1 MNIYEKK
8 FFAALDKVI
17 AEATIKAPDPTVSG
31 PDISGV
37 DQVTDMPPE
46 LNDETRNSDINA
58 RNSDLTQDSI
68 DKLGQEEQ
76 SRVDMQ
82 NDGGTDKNIVKELER
97 IGRVIQGYKDQLS
110 DILNN
115 IIKSV
120 NEAASD
126 KCAGKYQS
134 LVTDLNLSDDADK
147 IINCQTLAN
156 GVLSHLIQALTVG
169 VGEKVA
175 NAQQKEAAR
184 R

>member
-17 AEATIKAPDPTVSG
+17 AEAPDATASNGDPLNIPPV
-31 PDISGV
+31 I
-37 DQVTDMPPE
+37 DMPPE
-46 LNDETRNSDINA
+46 INDETRNLDRNA

-68 DKLGQEEQ
+68 DKLNQEEQ
-76 SRVDMQ
+76 GRVDMQ

-97 IGRVIQGYKDQLS
+97 IGKVIQGYKDQLS

-175 NAQQKEAAR
+175 NAQQ
-184 R
+184 